1 MNIIV
6 SAGGTGGHINPA
18 LALINEFKKQEKNL
32 NVLYIGTHNRM
43 EKDIVP
49 KLGIKYES
57 LEIYG
62 LSKTQIARD
71 FKNIFLI
78 KNAIKKCKTESIL
91 SEKP

>member
-49 KLGIKYES
+49 KMNIRYEA

-62 LSKTQIARD
+62 FSKTNIVRD
-71 FKNIFLI
+71 IKNIFL
-78 KNAIKKCKTESIL
+78 N
-91 SEKP
+91 

>member
-57 LEIYG
+57 LP
-62 LSKTQIARD
+62 SFAVTQ
-71 FKNIFLI
+71 FL
-78 KNAIKKCKTESIL
+78 NFNQSL
-91 SEKP
+91 LV